1 MSAAPLQLRY
11 FPVPQALRPLVSD
24 MVEIRNTGQ
33 DWLSVPYLPQVRS
46 GIGFSLQGEMR
57 AGERILP
64 ALGSRTLL
72 SQQGDLQLSPGL
84 VNYSVRFKPGVVFL
98 PDNMSAREFQQ
109 EKAAAL
115 KDLWPEAQKHLCG
128 ETEEQILDSL
138 IACIS
143 QLKKGG
149 KLIEPA
155 SLLPLPETP
164 LRVSEWAKNLGLSE
178 RSLERRMDQF
188 LGISPKNYLDLLRF
202 RRVLESWQQNRN
214 EDLLGIA
221 LDAGYFDQSHF
232 IHSFRKYSGQSPE
245 AWRRNHLLSDFY
257 NTRS

>member
-1 MSAAPLQLRY
+1 
-11 FPVPQALRPLVSD
+11 
-24 MVEIRNTGQ
+24 MVEIRNAGHE
-33 DWLSVPYLPQVRS
+33 WLSVPYLPQVRS

-57 AGERILP
+57 AGGRLLP

-84 VNYSVRFKPGVVFL
+84 LNYSIRFRPGVVFL
-98 PDNMSAREFQQ
+98 PEKMSAREFQQ

-115 KDLWPEAQKHLCG
+115 DDLWSG
-128 ETEEQILDSL
+128 TETVWTSETPEQILESL
-138 IACIS
+138 CRYIARL
-143 QLKKGG
+143 QGEKK
-149 KLIEPA
+149 LLEPA
-155 SLLPLPETP
+155 SLLPLPGASQ
-164 LRVSEWAKNLGLSE
+164 RVSDWAKNLGLSE
-178 RSLERRMDQF
+178 RSLERRIDQL

-245 AWRRNHLLSDFY
+245 AWRRNHQLSDFY